1 MIFGAPHCCISFQ
14 CCNSFS
20 VNCPP
25 ATWHGHVKR
34 TQSWSKWSHKWSQM
48 VTRMVT
54 QMVAQMVANGHK
66 WLRECRRTRSYGHG
80 RLACSP
86 SAPPRPAPP
95 PAAPQADAVPRALSR
110 CVVPGRG
117 RGPPNKPGGLAPAQ
131 KPLSGESA
139 APQRGVNTVIS
150 RPPIYGLA
158 SCLKVS

>member
-86 SAPPRPAPP
+86 SAPPRPPRLPP
-95 PAAPQADAVPRALSR
+95 RPMRSPERCPAAL
-110 CVVPGRG
+110 C
-117 RGPPNKPGGLAPAQ
+117 PGGAAGRRISQAAWRPHRNPSAGSLP
-131 KPLSGESA
+131 PLSGEST
-139 APQRGVNTVIS
+139 PS
-150 RPPIYGLA
+150 FLA
-158 SCLKVS
+158 HPFMAWRRASK